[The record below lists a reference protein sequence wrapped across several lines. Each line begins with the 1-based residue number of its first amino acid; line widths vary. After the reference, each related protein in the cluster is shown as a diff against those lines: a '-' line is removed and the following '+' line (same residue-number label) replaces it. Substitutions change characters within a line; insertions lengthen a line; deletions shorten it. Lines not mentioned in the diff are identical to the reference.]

1 MLWTGTEIHLWNPYF
16 WHSWWGDSWISWGD
30 FIFRVAPC
38 SGVTSCQK
46 RGAKGPAL
54 VQQTMGQSQ
63 AADGLV
69 CLEAQRPK
77 QPRKKRLARRRRLPK
92 EGKQKRR
99 RNQRRRLRLAS
110 ELLFKQSLRKSE
122 SACWA
127 AVDILEVPTGS
138 EKVGESGEEEDSL
151 SYAPTDPL
159 DTGTKIKDKTRG
171 KDSMLGPRQKDIGLS
186 PLTP

>member
-1 MLWTGTEIHLWNPYF
+1 MGNHYF
-16 WHSWWGDSWISWGD
+16 WHSWWGDFWISWGD
-30 FIFRVAPC
+30 FIFRVVPC

-46 RGAKGPAL
+46 GCERSSTRTADDGAKPGGRWSRVP
-54 VQQTMGQSQ
+54 GG
-63 AADGLV
+63 AA
-69 CLEAQRPK
+69 AKATPK
-77 QPRKKRLARRRRLPK
+77 EKIGKEKKAPPK

-127 AVDILEVPTGS
+127 AVDILEVPSGS
-138 EKVGESGEEEDSL
+138 EKVGDSGKEEDSL

-159 DTGTKIKDKTRG
+159 DTGTKIKDRGRAKKT
-171 KDSMLGPRQKDIGLS
+171 
-186 PLTP
+186 